1 MSELQMKAAS
11 IEKPRQL
18 SVSETEVPAV
28 GDGEVCIEVRSSG
41 ICGTDVHIFG
51 GDYLGSYPIIPG
63 HEFAGVVTE
72 VGAGV
77 SRFVPGDRV
86 AIEPNVACDNC
97 EACLNNR
104 QNFCERWQGIG
115 VTLPGGMAQY
125 AVVPE
130 KAVFDIGSMP
140 FEVGAFVEPL
150 ACVLHGVERAA
161 PRLGDRVLVI
171 GAGPIG
177 VLLAKTITI
186 RGASTITQVDKNSD
200 RLEIA
205 AANGASNTLES
216 LEEVPAEAFDVVV
229 DATGVPSVMERT
241 LGFARYGG
249 TVLLFGV
256 PPQDGTVTFDAFPIF
271 RKGLTILSTFTS
283 VRNSVQAVRLLAAGS
298 IDVAPLISHRLSLDE
313 LGQGL
318 ELMETGADSVMKV
331 QVQPNG

>member
-1 MSELQMKAAS
+1 MKAG
-11 IEKPRQL
+11 IIREPRRL
-18 SVSETEVPAV
+18 EIADVEA
-28 GDGEVCIEVRSSG
+28 GEIGENDVRVEVRVSG
-41 ICGTDVHIFG
+41 ICGTDVHIYG

-77 SRFVPGDRV
+77 SRFRPGDRV

-104 QNFCERWQGIG
+104 QNFCEKWNGIG
-115 VTLPGGMAQY
+115 VTLSGGMAQY

-140 FEVGAFVEPL
+140 FGVAAFVEPL
-150 ACVLHGVERAA
+150 ACVLHGVERAG

-177 VLLAKTITI
+177 VLLTKTITI
-186 RGASTITQVDKNSD
+186 RGASNITQVDKNRD

-205 AANGASNTLES
+205 AANGASQTMES
-216 LEEVPAEAFDVVV
+216 LDALPPDAFDLVI
-229 DATGVPSVMERT
+229 DATGVPAVMERMPAY
-241 LGFARYGG
+241 ARPGG
-249 TVLLFGV
+249 AVLLFGV
-256 PPQDGTVTFDAFPIF
+256 PPQEGKVTFDAFPIF

-283 VRNSVQAVRLLAAGS
+283 VRNSIQAVRLLASGS
-298 IDVAPLISHRLSLDE
+298 IDVAPLISHRLE
-313 LGQGL
+313 LEEFEKGL
-318 ELMETGADSVMKV
+318 ELMESGADSVMKV
-331 QVQPNG
+331 HVLPNG

>member
-1 MSELQMKAAS
+1 MIAGV
-11 IEKPRQL
+11 IEQPRKL
-18 SVSETEVPAV
+18 CVSEVEASPV
-28 GDGEVCIEVRSSG
+28 GDGELRIEIRSSG

-51 GDYLGSYPIIPG
+51 GDYFGSYPIIPG

-77 SRFVPGDRV
+77 RRFRPGDRV

-97 EACLNNR
+97 SSCLNNR
-104 QNFCERWQGIG
+104 QNFCENWNGIG
-115 VTLPGGMAQY
+115 VTLSGGMAQY

-130 KAVFDIGSMP
+130 KAVFGIDSMP

-150 ACVLHGVERAA
+150 ACVLHGVERTA

-177 VLLAKTITI
+177 VLLTKTLTI
-186 RGASTITQVDKNSD
+186 GGASNITQVDSNRN

-205 AANGASNTLES
+205 AGNGASETLDS
-216 LEEVPAEAFDVVV
+216 LDALAAEAFDVVV
-229 DATGVPSVMERT
+229 DATGVPAVMERT

-256 PPQDGTVTFDAFPIF
+256 PPQEGRVTFEAFPIF
-271 RKGLTILSTFTS
+271 RKGLTILSSFTS
-283 VRNSVQAVRLLAAGS
+283 VRNSIQAVRLLASGS
-298 IDVAPLISHRLSLDE
+298 IDVTPLISHRLSLDE
-313 LGQGL
+313 LGKGL
-318 ELMETGADSVMKV
+318 ELMETGGDSVMKV
-331 QVQPNG
+331 QILPNG